1 MLFTF
6 LFLGPVYAAILVLIA
21 DEAFET
27 VTRFRTG
34 RRRENTMR
42 IQTIAVIALLLVLSG
57 YPPVSVFASEAPRME
72 KDMLKTRLGQADV
85 IVIDVRAIT
94 DAMLEGKIMG
104 SVRENPKDFD
114 EWYGKYSKRKIIV
127 LYCA

>member
-1 MLFTF
+1 
-6 LFLGPVYAAILVLIA
+6 
-21 DEAFET
+21 
-27 VTRFRTG
+27 
-34 RRRENTMR
+34 MR

-57 YPPVSVFASEAPRME
+57 YPPVSVSGSEAPRME
-72 KDMLKTRLGQADV
+72 KDVLKARLGQADV

-94 DAMLEGKIMG
+94 DWLLTREKIMG

-114 EWYGKYSKRKIIV
+114 EWYGKYSKGKIIV